1 MIEPESEQT
10 IRKAGRPRSAQSH
23 QAILE
28 ATLALFA
35 EEGLAG
41 SSIEAIAERAG
52 VGKTT
57 IYRRW
62 PSKED
67 VIKDALTLFR
77 EDLPLPDTGNIRNDL
92 LYIAKGSQELFNRNP
107 LTGKLMTR
115 LIAEIK
121 TKPEIYRAFYEK
133 LVAPRIQ
140 QFCQMVE
147 RAQERGELR
156 PDLDATFILYLIFSS
171 LVYGNIFNE
180 LIDPDVQQLYD
191 PESAVDALLWGIGTQ
206 PSWPGN
212 DAKTKTHT
220 KSQNLRSGRMPPERM
235 HPLLTCSLPGG
246 GICSRSIRPIIPACV
261 AWSLKPSRRA

>member
-1 MIEPESEQT
+1 MDEPEPEQT

-35 EEGLAG
+35 EVGLQG
-41 SSIEAIAERAG
+41 LSIEAIAERAG

-62 PSKED
+62 SSKED
-67 VIKDALTLFR
+67 MIKDALDLFR
-77 EDLPLPDTGNIRNDL
+77 SGNPIPDTGNIRNDL
-92 LYIAKGSQELFNRNP
+92 LYIAKEARELFNRNP
-107 LTGKLMTR
+107 LMVKMITK

-133 LVAPRIQ
+133 LVTTRIQ
-140 QFCQMVE
+140 EFRQMVE

-171 LVYGNIFNE
+171 LVYGNIFTE
-180 LIDPDVQQLYD
+180 VIDPDAQQFYE
-191 PESAVDALLWGIGTQ
+191 PEAAVDALLWGIGTQ
-206 PSWPGN
+206 PSWPG
-212 DAKTKTHT
+212 
-220 KSQNLRSGRMPPERM
+220 Q
-235 HPLLTCSLPGG
+235 
-246 GICSRSIRPIIPACV
+246 
-261 AWSLKPSRRA
+261 

>member
-121 TKPEIYRAFYEK
+121 TKPEIYHVFYEK
-133 LVAPRIQ
+133 LAAPRVQ
-140 QFCQMVE
+140 QFRQLVE
-147 RAQERGELR
+147 RAKARGELR
-156 PDLDATFILYLIFSS
+156 PDLDTPFIVSLIFTS
-171 LVYGNIFNE
+171 LVYSNIFTE
-180 LIDPDVQQLYD
+180 LIDPYAKSIYE
-191 PESAVDALLWGIGTQ
+191 PETAVDALLRGIGTQ
-206 PSWPGN
+206 P
-212 DAKTKTHT
+212 
-220 KSQNLRSGRMPPERM
+220 L
-235 HPLLTCSLPGG
+235 
-246 GICSRSIRPIIPACV
+246 
-261 AWSLKPSRRA
+261 

>member
-1 MIEPESEQT
+1 MNEPEQT
-10 IRKAGRPRSAQSH
+10 SRKAGRPRSAQSH

-35 EEGLAG
+35 EEGLQG
-41 SSIEAIAERAG
+41 LSIEAIAERAR

-62 PSKED
+62 SSKED
-67 VIKDALTLFR
+67 VIKDALNLFR
-77 EDLPLPDTGNIRNDL
+77 ADNPIPDTGNIRNDL
-92 LYIAKGSQELFNRNP
+92 LYIAKESRELFNHNP
-107 LTGKLMTR
+107 LMAKLTTK

-156 PDLDATFILYLIFSS
+156 PDLDATFMLYLIFSS
-171 LVYGNIFNE
+171 LVYGNLFTE
-180 LIDPDVQQLYD
+180 LIDPDAQQVYD
-191 PESAVDALLWGIGTQ
+191 PEAAVDALLRGIGTQ
-206 PSWPGN
+206 QCGQPN
-212 DAKTKTHT
+212 DANTK
-220 KSQNLRSGRMPPERM
+220 RS
-235 HPLLTCSLPGG
+235 
-246 GICSRSIRPIIPACV
+246 
-261 AWSLKPSRRA
+261 K

>member
-1 MIEPESEQT
+1 M
-10 IRKAGRPRSAQSH
+10 RKAGRPRSAQSH

-35 EEGLAG
+35 EVGLQG
-41 SSIEAIAERAG
+41 LSIEAIAERAG

-62 PSKED
+62 SSKED
-67 VIKDALTLFR
+67 MIKDALDLFR
-77 EDLPLPDTGNIRNDL
+77 SGYPIPDTGNIRNDL
-92 LYIAKGSQELFNRNP
+92 LYIAKEARELFNRNP
-107 LTGKLMTR
+107 LMGKLTIK

-133 LVAPRIQ
+133 LVVPRIQ
-140 QFCQMVE
+140 QFRQIVE

-180 LIDPDVQQLYD
+180 LIDPDAQQVYEPD
-191 PESAVDALLWGIGTQ
+191 AAVDALLCGIGTHQ
-206 PSWPGN
+206 RDQTS
-212 DAKTKTHT
+212 DAKTK
-220 KSQNLRSGRMPPERM
+220 RS
-235 HPLLTCSLPGG
+235 S
-246 GICSRSIRPIIPACV
+246 
-261 AWSLKPSRRA
+261 

>member
-1 MIEPESEQT
+1 MNEPESEHS
-10 IRKAGRPRSAQSH
+10 IRRAGRPRSAQSH

-41 SSIEAIAERAG
+41 LSIEAIAERAG

-62 PSKED
+62 SSKED

-77 EDLPLPDTGNIRNDL
+77 EDPPLLDTGNIRDDL
-92 LYIAKGSQELFNRNP
+92 LYIAKEAQELFNRNP
-107 LTGKLMTR
+107 LMGKLTTK

-121 TKPEIYRAFYEK
+121 TKPEIYRVFYEK

-140 QFCQMVE
+140 QFRQIVE

-156 PDLDATFILYLIFSS
+156 PDLDATFILSLIFIS
-171 LVYGNIFNE
+171 LVYGNIFTE
-180 LIDPDVQQLYD
+180 LIDPYAKQVYE
-191 PESAVDALLWGIGTQ
+191 PEAAVDALLRGIGT
-206 PSWPGN
+206 
-212 DAKTKTHT
+212 
-220 KSQNLRSGRMPPERM
+220 R
-235 HPLLTCSLPGG
+235 PL
-246 GICSRSIRPIIPACV
+246 
-261 AWSLKPSRRA
+261 

>member
-1 MIEPESEQT
+1 MNEPEPEQT
-10 IRKAGRPRSAQSH
+10 MRKAGRPRSARSH

-35 EEGLAG
+35 EVGLQG
-41 SSIEAIAERAG
+41 LSIEAIAERAG

-62 PSKED
+62 SSKED
-67 VIKDALTLFR
+67 MIKDALDLFR
-77 EDLPLPDTGNIRNDL
+77 SGNPIPDTGNIRNDL
-92 LYIAKGSQELFNRNP
+92 LYIAKEARELFNRNP
-107 LTGKLMTR
+107 LMGKLIIK

-140 QFCQMVE
+140 QFRQMVE

-180 LIDPDVQQLYD
+180 LIDPDAQQVYE
-191 PESAVDALLWGIGTQ
+191 PEAAVDALLCGIGTHQ
-206 PSWPGN
+206 RDQTS
-212 DAKTKTHT
+212 DAKTK
-220 KSQNLRSGRMPPERM
+220 RSR
-235 HPLLTCSLPGG
+235 
-246 GICSRSIRPIIPACV
+246 
-261 AWSLKPSRRA
+261 

>member
-1 MIEPESEQT
+1 MNEPEQT

-35 EEGLAG
+35 EVGLQG
-41 SSIEAIAERAG
+41 LSIEAIAERAG

-62 PSKED
+62 SSKED
-67 VIKDALTLFR
+67 MIKDALDLFR
-77 EDLPLPDTGNIRNDL
+77 SGYPIPDTGNIRNDL
-92 LYIAKGSQELFNRNP
+92 LYIAKEARELFNRNP
-107 LTGKLMTR
+107 LMGKLTIK

-140 QFCQMVE
+140 QFRQMVE

-180 LIDPDVQQLYD
+180 LIDPDAQQAYE
-191 PESAVDALLWGIGTQ
+191 PEAAVDALLCGIGTHQ
-206 PSWPGN
+206 RDQTS
-212 DAKTKTHT
+212 DAKTK
-220 KSQNLRSGRMPPERM
+220 RSR
-235 HPLLTCSLPGG
+235 
-246 GICSRSIRPIIPACV
+246 
-261 AWSLKPSRRA
+261 